1 MSLDPKA
8 KKPMDRL
15 SIFIEFIQTNPR
27 SFDGSIKISNGYF
40 AKQKKNG
47 SIGSNILEKIH
58 HHYKILDIKWLL
70 TGEGQMLNKKNL
82 ITIEDPEIEL
92 MKNKILIL
100 ERNMEGISSQL
111 NLQRVAQ

>member
-1 MSLDPKA
+1 MNQEPTLQ
-8 KKPMDRL
+8 KPMDRL

-27 SFDGSIKISNGYF
+27 SFERSINISNGYF

-70 TGEGQMLNKKNL
+70 TGEGHMLNRKNVV
-82 ITIEDPEIEL
+82 IEKDPEIDL
-92 MKNKILIL
+92 IKNKILLI
-100 ERNMEGISSQL
+100 ERNLEGISTQM
-111 NLQRVAQ
+111 NLSKAV

>member
-1 MSLDPKA
+1 MSQEPTLQ
-8 KKPMDRL
+8 KPMDRL

-27 SFDGSIKISNGYF
+27 SFERSIQISNGYF

-70 TGEGQMLNKKNL
+70 TGEGNMLNKKNVY
-82 ITIEDPEIEL
+82 IEQNPEIEVI
-92 MKNKILIL
+92 KNKIQNIEIHL
-100 ERNMEGISSQL
+100 EGISSQIKL
-111 NLQRVAQ
+111 SKAV

>member
-1 MSLDPKA
+1 MNQEPTLQ
-8 KKPMDRL
+8 KPMDRL

-27 SFDGSIKISNGYF
+27 SFERSINISNGYF

-70 TGEGQMLNKKNL
+70 TGEGHMLNKKNVF
-82 ITIEDPEIEL
+82 IEKNPEIEV
-92 MKNKILIL
+92 MKNKIQIL
-100 ERNMEGISSQL
+100 EHNLEGISTQMKLSKA
-111 NLQRVAQ
+111 V

>member
-1 MSLDPKA
+1 MSQEPTLQ
-8 KKPMDRL
+8 KPMDRL

-27 SFDGSIKISNGYF
+27 SFERSINISNGYF

-70 TGEGQMLNKKNL
+70 TGEGNMLNKKN
-82 ITIEDPEIEL
+82 IYIEKNPEIEV
-92 MKNKILIL
+92 MKNKIQDL
-100 ERNMEGISSQL
+100 EIHLEGISSQIKL
-111 NLQRVAQ
+111 SKAV

>member
-1 MSLDPKA
+1 MSQEPTLQ
-8 KKPMDRL
+8 KPMDRL

-27 SFDGSIKISNGYF
+27 SFERSINISNGYF

-70 TGEGQMLNKKNL
+70 TGEGNMLNKKN
-82 ITIEDPEIEL
+82 IYIEKNPEIEV
-92 MKNKILIL
+92 MKNKIQNL
-100 ERNMEGISSQL
+100 ELHLEGISSQIKL
-111 NLQRVAQ
+111 SKAV